1 MSDELAIV
9 QVSTLEGIAD
19 AVREKRGLTE
29 KIKVDQIEAEA
40 RNIQVGVNKLPYIL
54 ASQNGYAEEFS
65 IEAEDLSGV
74 EKIKD
79 YFFKGCG
86 NLRSPNTGDVLEIG
100 VQAFYGCIGIW
111 NGTRLPSVV
120 KIGDEA
126 FMDCTHLQDIYA
138 PNVTHIGSKAFYN
151 NDYLGFTDSVEFP
164 SATYVGDYAFS
175 ECKNMKTLRLPKAIT
190 IGKNACRYCSQL
202 QHVDISEDCTDIGY
216 LAFYTDASSGAGLT
230 VSMRATTPPTIDAYA
245 FDENTYGGLYIRVPQ
260 GCGDAYKTA
269 TNWSK
274 FADRIEEWYFD

>member
-1 MSDELAIV
+1 MSDELALIE
-9 QVSTLEGIAD
+9 VSTLEGIAD

-29 KIKVDQIEAEA
+29 KIKVDQIESEA

-54 ASQNGYAEEFS
+54 ASQNGYSEYFS

-79 YFFKGCG
+79 YFFKGCK
-86 NLRSPNTGDVLEIG
+86 NLRNPNTGDVLEIG
-100 VQAFYGCIGIW
+100 VQAFYGCVGIC
-111 NGTRLPSVV
+111 GTRLPSVV

-126 FMDCTHLQDIYA
+126 FMNCTNLQDIYA

-151 NDYLGFTDSVEFP
+151 NDYLGFIDSVEFP
-164 SATYVGDYAFS
+164 SATYVGDYAFC
-175 ECKNMKTLRLPKAIT
+175 ECKNMRTLRLPKAIT
-190 IGKNACRYCSQL
+190 IGENACRYCSQL
-202 QHVDISEDCTDIGY
+202 QHVVISEDCTDIGCH
-216 LAFYTDASSGAGLT
+216 AFYTDANSGAGLT
-230 VSMRATTPPTIDAYA
+230 VSMRATTPPTIDAYT
-245 FDENTYGGLYIRVPQ
+245 FDKYTYGGLYIRVPQ

-274 FADRIEEWYFD
+274 FADKIMEWNFD